1 MPRGRGNNNVPD
13 DKATATRT
21 GRKKPVTKASLD
33 EELRQRRSS
42 VRGSVTGAAK
52 RTADDAGLDEEDDTD
67 KPEPDLGEFKT
78 DLIRTAN
85 NASTIGNAYVEMH
98 QFLKSIVNKVEQHQI
113 GDFANAL
120 LGYDLVFTDTAVSTA
135 LRFKDLMR
143 VWANGLPQITPA
155 ANPVTP
161 PTTVKQSGGIF
172 NQGKPA
178 TDGINVVSC
187 SSKAGD
193 TGTSPTNA
201 STVQSVKTP
210 PTSRAPFEVDD
221 SDSSY
226 KDESEDGKGDSD
238 QDAIMDDS
246 QEL

>member
-1 MPRGRGNNNVPD
+1 M
-13 DKATATRT
+13 
-21 GRKKPVTKASLD
+21 TKASLD
-33 EELRQRRSS
+33 EELRQRQSS
-42 VRGSVTGAAK
+42 VRGSVTGVAK

-67 KPEPDLGEFKT
+67 KPEPDLSEFKT

-85 NASTIGNAYVEMH
+85 NASTISNAYVEMH

-143 VWANGLPQITPA
+143 VWANGLSQITPTA
-155 ANPVTP
+155 TP
-161 PTTVKQSGGIF
+161 ATITQSVSKS
-172 NQGKPA
+172 NQVELA
-178 TDGINVVSC
+178 TDGIDVVSR

-193 TGTSPTNA
+193 AHPTPSKA
-201 STVQSVKTP
+201 TAVQSVKTP

-221 SDSSY
+221 SDDSY
-226 KDESEDGKGDSD
+226 KDESEDGKVDSD